1 MLIRLACCAYLPS
14 DICTTGT
21 PGTWYRNAHTGS
33 VPGPWSLVLV
43 PGTRYQGTSQE
54 WYLVPDCHVL
64 LTGNI
69 PVDSKYGVVSV
80 HAAYSAQME
89 QNRGT

>member
-1 MLIRLACCAYLPS
+1 MLTCQAIFVLQVPLV
-14 DICTTGT
+14 
-21 PGTWYRNAHTGS
+21 PGTGMRIPVVY
-33 VPGPWSLVLV
+33 LV